1 MFIGLLNRNRVFF
14 FVIWFHGFF
23 LTFLVVSRVFWQE
36 ILKPKWFHEV
46 RNKNKLEPFVDS
58 AGPWGRSGGPRAQ
71 PGVRPPIPPE
81 TPGFNETTTG
91 FKFLLQKTRE
101 TANFRPSF
109 TETVHKKK
117 KMGGFPLKLIHNKNK
132 K

>member
-1 MFIGLLNRNRVFF
+1 MAVSRIFWSKNLKPV
-14 FVIWFHGFF
+14 
-23 LTFLVVSRVFWQE
+23 VVS
-36 ILKPKWFHEV
+36 LKPGV
-46 RNKNKLEPFVDS
+46 VARVGGAL
-58 AGPWGRSGGPRAQ
+58 RSGLRSGPRAQ

-91 FKFLLQKTRE
+91 FKLLVQKTRE

-117 KMGGFPLKLIHNKNK
+117 
-132 K
+132 

>member
-1 MFIGLLNRNRVFF
+1 MEWDVF
-14 FVIWFHGFF
+14 VAAA
-23 LTFLVVSRVFWQE
+23 VVVG
-36 ILKPKWFHEV
+36 
-46 RNKNKLEPFVDS
+46 S
-58 AGPWGRSGGPRAQ
+58 ADDRPPRR
-71 PGVRPPIPPE
+71 RPPIPPE

-117 KMGGFPLKLIHNKNK
+117 KKWAVSPTTKQQ
-132 K
+132 